1 MIYITGDT
9 HGDETRLSQAVLK
22 NLREGDTLIIC
33 GDFGFIWD
41 NSKKEKKILKNL
53 GSRKYNI
60 CFLDGAH
67 ENFELL
73 NAYDQGNW
81 NGGRVHHITGNLYHL
96 TRGQVYNIQGA
107 TVFTLGGGESPD
119 AEMRYGTETHSG
131 GESLIHDRLPS
142 QAELLE
148 GANNIEKMGYSVD
161 IIATHEPASK
171 VKGLLKLGNL
181 DSVRITA
188 LNSYL
193 EELSRLCKY
202 KKWYFGSMHMDKFVS
217 KTQTAVFKNILE
229 AESGNKI

>member
-9 HGDETRLSQAVLK
+9 HGDEARLSPAVLK
-22 NLREGDTLIIC
+22 KLHEGDTLIIC

-41 NSKKEKKILKNL
+41 NSKKEQKALKNL

-60 CFLDGAH
+60 CFIDGAH

-96 TRGQVYNIQGA
+96 MRGQVYNIQGT
-107 TVFTLGGGESPD
+107 TVFALGGGESPEV
-119 AEMRYGTETHSG
+119 EMRYG
-131 GESLIHDRLPS
+131 GEFWLKDQLPT

-148 GANNIEKMGYSVD
+148 GVNNMEKMGFGVD
-161 IIATHEPASK
+161 MILSHEPSSK
-171 VKGLLKLGNL
+171 IKGLLKLSDL

-202 KKWYFGSMHMDKFVS
+202 KKWYFGSVHMDKFVS

-229 AESGNKI
+229 AETGKKI